1 MQRRA
6 GQADARVSQL
16 IARHERSLMRVAQ
29 HWSLCRDD
37 ALDAYQRALEIY
49 LRRVESLDPATEI
62 AWMKVVVKNE
72 ALAVR
77 RARTQLVPV
86 EEVDVDGSAAEAQQR
101 PVDEQITARERVGRS
116 AEALRRIKPDEARA
130 LMLKAQGL
138 SYAEIG
144 ETLGWSYTK
153 VNRCLTEGR
162 ARFLRVYAQIEAGEE
177 CERFA
182 PTLAALVGG
191 TATAGALLELRPHI
205 RNCASCRAT
214 VRELHATRLGR
225 LTALFP
231 VPLLIA
237 PLRWVSGRV
246 GETAEP
252 EAILL
257 PPGEEEVPQLSP
269 LDGITDLDELAAP
282 LEFPEQPGRL
292 LELKMQAYQWLNR
305 LSGTDVAT
313 SAQIAAGT
321 GGGRIATI
329 GAVIGLC
336 LSGLGAGTAC
346 VVTGVVENPFAG
358 EPPRA
363 VVREAERTPAREPRR
378 RLRPRPAA
386 TAEPAR
392 PRSAEK
398 PQRESTQ
405 RSHREPAGSASHEQP
420 APAPAP
426 AGATQDFSFEQA
438 VPAAPAA
445 PAAAPSNGGGEFA
458 P

>member
-1 MQRRA
+1 
-6 GQADARVSQL
+6 
-16 IARHERSLMRVAQ
+16 MRIAQ

-49 LRRVESLDPATEI
+49 LRRIETLDPATEI

-77 RARTQLVPV
+77 RSRTQLVPV
-86 EEVDVDGSAAEAQQR
+86 EEVDADGSVAESQQR
-101 PVDEQITARERVGRS
+101 PVDDLLAARERVERS

-130 LMLKAQGL
+130 LMLKAQGH

-144 ETLGWSYTK
+144 ESLGWTYTK

-162 ARFLRVYAQIEAGEE
+162 ARFLRVYAQIEAGAE

-182 PTLAALVGG
+182 PTLATLVAG

-205 RNCASCRAT
+205 RNCAACRAT

-225 LTALFP
+225 LAALSPLP
-231 VPLLIA
+231 VLLA
-237 PLRWVSGRV
+237 PLRWLSGRL
-246 GETAEP
+246 GESPHPGPDGIVLTPDDQDVP
-252 EAILL
+252 E
-257 PPGEEEVPQLSP
+257 LSP
-269 LDGITDLDELAAP
+269 LEGITDLDQLAAP
-282 LEFPEQPGRL
+282 LELPVEQPGRL
-292 LELKMQAYQWLNR
+292 LELKAHAYQWLHR

-313 SAQIAAGT
+313 GAQIAAGT

-336 LSGLGAGTAC
+336 LSGLGAGTVC
-346 VVTGVVENPFAG
+346 VVTGVVNNPFAAKRPA
-358 EPPRA
+358 E
-363 VVREAERTPAREPRR
+363 VVREDLRPRRPRATPEPRR
-378 RLRPRPAA
+378 RPAPAPVA
-386 TAEPAR
+386 TPQPAR
-392 PRSAEK
+392 AGSTPQPKRERSARPDPRSA
-398 PQRESTQ
+398 
-405 RSHREPAGSASHEQP
+405 PATHEQP

-426 AGATQDFSFEQA
+426 AGATHDFTFEQTA
-438 VPAAPAA
+438 PAAPAA
-445 PAAAPSNGGGEFA
+445 PAEAPSNGGGEFA